1 MLLSEAD
8 LAERFEFARSLAQEA
23 GVAAMR
29 HFRSGR
35 DLGIVEKGAQDFV
48 TIADQQVDALIRQA
62 IAARFPG
69 DGILTEESGGAI
81 APHLWVVDPIDGT
94 GNFARGIANFAISIA
109 FCVDGIPQIGIVLDP
124 AANEMFSARRGH
136 GAFCNGAPIHVSG
149 TSEIRRAAIEAG
161 YSRRTPL
168 PDYVSLIGRI
178 LDAGGDFVQF
188 GSAALG
194 LAQVASGRIDGYVEA
209 HLYAWDVLAGLLL
222 VEEAG
227 GWHAGFPLLDNGQTG
242 LPVIACTSGL
252 RQDLQKIIGEQPQRT
267 PRSLG

>member
-8 LAERFEFARSLAQEA
+8 LAERFEFARTLTQEA
-23 GVAAMR
+23 GVVAMH

-35 DLGIVEKGAQDFV
+35 DLGIVEKGAQDLV
-48 TIADQQVDALIRQA
+48 TIADHQVDALIRQA
-62 IAARFPG
+62 IANRFPG
-69 DGILTEESGGAI
+69 DGILTEESGGTV
-81 APHLWVVDPIDGT
+81 APHLWVIDPIDGT

-109 FCVDGIPQIGIVLDP
+109 FCVNGISQIGIVLDP
-124 AANEMFSARRGH
+124 AANELFSARRGH
-136 GAFCNGAPIHVSG
+136 GAFCNGVRINVS
-149 TSEIRRAAIEAG
+149 TTNEIGRAAIDAG

-168 PDYVSLIGRI
+168 PDYVSLIARI

-194 LAQVASGRIDGYVEA
+194 LAQVASGRTDGYVEA

-227 GWHAGFPLLDNGQTG
+227 GYHDGFSLDGSGQTG
-242 LPVIACTSGL
+242 MPVMACTPGL
-252 RQDLQKIIGEQPQRT
+252 RQQLQKIVGEQPRRT
-267 PRSLG
+267 PQSHG

>member
-1 MLLSEAD
+1 
-8 LAERFEFARSLAQEA
+8 
-23 GVAAMR
+23 MR
-29 HFRSGR
+29 HFRSGH
-35 DLGIVEKGAQDFV
+35 DLGIIEKGAQDLV
-48 TIADQQVDALIRQA
+48 TIADHQIDTLIRQA
-62 IAARFPG
+62 IATGFPE

-81 APHLWVVDPIDGT
+81 APRLWVVDPIDGT

-109 FCVDGIPQIGIVLDP
+109 FCVDGIPQIGVVLDP

-136 GAFCNGAPIHVSG
+136 GAFCNGTPIHVSG

-168 PDYVSLIGRI
+168 PDYVSLIARI

-209 HLYAWDVLAGLLL
+209 HLYAWDVLASLLL

-227 GWHAGFPLLDNGQTG
+227 GFHAGFPLLDNGQTG

-252 RQDLQKIIGEQPQRT
+252 RQDLRKIFDGQPGRT
-267 PRSLG
+267 PQSHGEPL